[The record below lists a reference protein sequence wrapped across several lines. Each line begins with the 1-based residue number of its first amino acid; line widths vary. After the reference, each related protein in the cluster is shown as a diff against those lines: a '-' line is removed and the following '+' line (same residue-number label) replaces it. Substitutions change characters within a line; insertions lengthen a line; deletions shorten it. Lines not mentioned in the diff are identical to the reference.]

1 LTGGIATT
9 DTFVTTTAFDAGAFA
24 TAVAVTLSGNA
35 TGTVDLDG
43 AAEISAVNITS
54 GGTGYTVGDTVIV
67 NEDGGLGAGSF
78 RVASIT

>member
-1 LTGGIATT
+1 
-9 DTFVTTTAFDAGAFA
+9 VTTTAFDAGAFA